1 MSSSGVWKQRSG
13 ARCGTAGFPEQ
24 MLPYRS
30 ALRAA
35 STEGCVYGW
44 RVAGGKKKK
53 KKNGQQL
60 QSENKKGGRGES
72 SPSVAGKTRG
82 ALLAAGRAGSG
93 LCVLE

>member
-35 STEGCVYGW
+35 CNGGMRPMEGELGVKKMVNGYGA
-44 RVAGGKKKK
+44 RMKELFGS
-53 KKNGQQL
+53 Q
-60 QSENKKGGRGES
+60 GES
-72 SPSVAGKTRG
+72 SPS
-82 ALLAAGRAGSG
+82 AAGTSEAQG
-93 LCVLE
+93 